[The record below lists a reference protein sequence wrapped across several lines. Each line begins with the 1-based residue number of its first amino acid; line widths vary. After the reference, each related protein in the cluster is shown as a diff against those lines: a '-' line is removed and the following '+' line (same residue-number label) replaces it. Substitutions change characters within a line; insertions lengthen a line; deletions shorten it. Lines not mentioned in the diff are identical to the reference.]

1 MMKLM
6 HNPHATHVD
15 FYQLKGLIETNP
27 KAVPC
32 NIDMMFERKCKFL
45 VGEWKRE
52 GESISFG
59 QGLLLRNLARQPQFT
74 VIIIRGNTDEET
86 VVSKFEYINKRG
98 EFVLAGNSFDEL
110 KKFITRW
117 YEYADKG

>member
-1 MMKLM
+1 
-6 HNPHATHVD
+6 
-15 FYQLKGLIETNP
+15 
-27 KAVPC
+27 
-32 NIDMMFERKCKFL
+32 MMFERKCKFL

-98 EFVLAGNSFDEL
+98 EFVLAGNSFEEL
-110 KKFITRW
+110 KQFITRW